1 MSSSGATATGRRWH
15 PIRAGLQRRS
25 RSGTLYAA
33 PVAYASD
40 SSGWTRN
47 RRATARGS
55 CNALFP
61 RLSAST
67 TRTTILIESASY
79 LLAVNAM
86 PRDKRLAELARSLHR
101 ASERLW
107 LRVTNPASYEITEA
121 DIQALQ
127 KANTDLNRAITKL
140 KMKTRK

>member
-1 MSSSGATATGRRWH
+1 MFHTLLDTDVRDDIAGRRH
-15 PIRAGLQRRS
+15 
-25 RSGTLYAA
+25 TL
-33 PVAYASD
+33 
-40 SSGWTRN
+40 
-47 RRATARGS
+47 
-55 CNALFP
+55 NADYPHRISFL
-61 RLSAST
+61 
-67 TRTTILIESASY
+67 

-86 PRDKRLAELARSLHR
+86 LRDRRLAELARSLHR

-107 LRVTNPASYEITEA
+107 LRVTNPGYYQIAEA